1 MMTEL
6 SLPSSIEQLSVQYN
20 QNGQALELGILTH
33 GSHHS
38 FQYTQQ
44 EFPVSLTMKH
54 RDDAYNHGAIH
65 PIFSQNLPEGFIR
78 RYISER
84 LARYGKINDMY
95 FLALQGNSGIGAL
108 DFDSGLRLPNVEQ
121 ITLTDILS
129 WQSKEKLFPLLLE
142 KYYLHGVLSGV
153 QPKVMINADVQS
165 RVAVQQHDLIV
176 KTFDEQFPLLTVNE
190 FVCMEA
196 ARHCQLAP
204 PKTYLSENLEHYVI
218 ERFDKKVDGLRLA
231 FEDFATLMGKQGD
244 EKYNSS
250 YESLLKAVRLYT
262 GSIIQVEKAYKLI
275 VFNCLIGNGDAHLK
289 NFALQYSLGSQD
301 IFLSPPYDITH
312 TLIYESIDNHMALK
326 LKKSKAFPNKN
337 DLITLGVTVGV
348 THSADIIDFIA
359 DNISNYIAASEEIK
373 LIDGLR
379 GSIEQSLFSGTTTG
393 ALKKNYRHLKKKKH
407 N

>member
-1 MMTEL
+1 MMTDL

-20 QNGQALELGILTH
+20 QNGQALDLGILTH
-33 GSHHS
+33 GTHHS

-44 EFPVSLTMKH
+44 DIPISLTMKC

-78 RYISER
+78 RYISEK

-95 FLALQGNSGIGAL
+95 FLALQGANGIGAL
-108 DFDSGLRLPNVEQ
+108 DFDAGLHLPDVEQ

-129 WQSKEKLFPLLLE
+129 WQSKEKLFPQLLE
-142 KYYLHGVLSGV
+142 KYYLRGILSGV
-153 QPKVMINADVQS
+153 QPKVMINTDVQS
-165 RVAVQQHDLIV
+165 RVAVQQNDLIV
-176 KTFDEQFPLLTVNE
+176 KTYDEEFPLLTVNE

-204 PKTYLSENLEHYVI
+204 PKTYLSENLESYVI
-218 ERFDKKVDGLRLA
+218 ERFDKVEGKRLA

-262 GSIIQVEKAYKLI
+262 GSISQVEKAYKLI

-289 NFALQYSLGSQD
+289 NFALQYTLGEKD
-301 IFLSPPYDITH
+301 GVLAPPYDITH
-312 TLIYESIDNHMALK
+312 TIIYDSIDNHMALN
-326 LKKSKAFPNKN
+326 LKKSKAFPNRN
-337 DLITLGVTVGV
+337 DLIDLGITAGINQ
-348 THSADIIDFIA
+348 SADIIDFIA
-359 DNISNYIAASEEIK
+359 DNISDYIAHSQEIK
-373 LIDGLR
+373 LIEGLR
-379 GSIEQSLFSGTTTG
+379 GSIENSLVLARSNGP
-393 ALKKNYRHLKKKKH
+393 LKENYRHLKKKKH
-407 N
+407 D

>member
-1 MMTEL
+1 MTINR
-6 SLPSSIEQLSVQYN
+6 SLPASIEQLSVLYN
-20 QNGQALELGILTH
+20 QNGQTRELGILTH

-44 EFPVSLTMKH
+44 ELPVSLTMKL

-95 FLALQGNSGIGAL
+95 FLALQGASGIGAL
-108 DFDSGLRLPNVEQ
+108 DFDAGLRLPDVEQ

-129 WQSKEKLFPLLLE
+129 WKSKEKLFPQLLE
-142 KYYLHGVLSGV
+142 KYYLRGILSGV
-153 QPKVMINADVQS
+153 QPKVMINADVPS
-165 RVAVQQHDLIV
+165 RVAVQQKDLIV
-176 KTFDEQFPLLTVNE
+176 KTFDEEFPLLTVNE

-204 PKTYLSENLEHYVI
+204 PKTYLSENLENYVI
-218 ERFDKKVDGLRLA
+218 ERFDKVDEQRLA

-250 YESLLKAVRLYT
+250 YESLLKAIRLYT

-289 NFALQYSLGSQD
+289 NFALQYSLGEKD
-301 IFLSPPYDITH
+301 VVLAPPYDITH
-312 TLIYESIDNHMALK
+312 TIIYDSIDNHMALN
-326 LKKSKAFPNKN
+326 LKKSKAFPNRN
-337 DLITLGVTVGV
+337 DLINLGITVGV
-348 THSADIIDFIA
+348 NQSADIIDFIA
-359 DNISNYIAASEEIK
+359 DNISDYIAHSQEIE
-373 LIDGLR
+373 LIKGLR
-379 GSIEQSLFSGTTTG
+379 GSIEKSLAIARSNSP
-393 ALKKNYRHLKKKKH
+393 LKENYRHLKKKKYD
-407 N
+407 

>member
-1 MMTEL
+1 MTNL

-20 QNGQALELGILTH
+20 QNGQALDLGILTH
-33 GSHHS
+33 GSHYS

-44 EFPVSLTMKH
+44 EFPVSLTMKL

-95 FLALQGNSGIGAL
+95 FLALQGDSSIGAL
-108 DFDSGLRLPNVEQ
+108 DFDAGIRLPNVEQ

-129 WQSKEKLFPLLLE
+129 WKSKEKLFPQLLE
-142 KYYLHGVLSGV
+142 KYYLRGVLSGV

-176 KTFDEQFPLLTVNE
+176 KTFDDEFPLLTVNE

-204 PKTYLSENLEHYVI
+204 PKTYLSENLENYVI
-218 ERFDKKVDGLRLA
+218 ERFDKVDGQRQA

-250 YESLLKAVRLYT
+250 YELLLKAVRIYT

-289 NFALQYSLGSQD
+289 NFALQYSLGSKE
-301 IFLSPPYDITH
+301 IVLSPPYDITH
-312 TLIYESIDNHMALK
+312 TLMYESIDNHMALNI
-326 LKKSKAFPNKN
+326 KKSKAFPNKN
-337 DLITLGVTVGV
+337 DLIGLGVTVGINN
-348 THSADIIDFIA
+348 SADIIDFIA
-359 DNISNYIAASEEIK
+359 DNISDYITDSEEIK
-373 LIDGLR
+373 LIEGLR
-379 GSIEQSLFSGTTTG
+379 DSISQSLVSGTTTG
-393 ALKKNYRHLKKKKH
+393 SLKRNYRHLKKKKH

>member
-1 MMTEL
+1 MTDL
-6 SLPSSIEQLSVQYN
+6 KLPLSIEQLSVQYN

-33 GSHHS
+33 GTHHS

-44 EFPVSLTMKH
+44 DIPISLTMKC

-78 RYISER
+78 RYISEK

-95 FLALQGNSGIGAL
+95 FLALQGANGIGVL
-108 DFDSGLRLPNVEQ
+108 DFDAGLHLPDVEH

-129 WQSKEKLFPLLLE
+129 WQSTEKLFPQLLE
-142 KYYLHGVLSGV
+142 KYYLRGILSGV
-153 QPKVMINADVQS
+153 QPKVMINTGVQS
-165 RVAVQQHDLIV
+165 RVAVHQHDLIV
-176 KTFDEQFPLLTVNE
+176 KTYDEEFPLLTVNE

-204 PKTYLSENLEHYVI
+204 PKTYLSENLESYVI
-218 ERFDKKVDGLRLA
+218 ERFDKVEGKRLA

-262 GSIIQVEKAYKLI
+262 GSISQVEKAYKLI

-289 NFALQYSLGSQD
+289 NFALQYTLGEKD
-301 IFLSPPYDITH
+301 VVLAPPYDITH
-312 TLIYESIDNHMALK
+312 TIIYDSIDNHMALN
-326 LKKSKAFPNKN
+326 LKKSKAFPNRN
-337 DLITLGVTVGV
+337 DLIDLGITAGINQ
-348 THSADIIDFIA
+348 SADTIDFIA
-359 DNISNYIAASEEIK
+359 DNISDYISHSQEIK
-373 LIDGLR
+373 LIEGLR
-379 GSIEQSLFSGTTTG
+379 GSIENSL
-393 ALKKNYRHLKKKKH
+393 ALARSNGPLKENYRHLKKKKH
-407 N
+407 D

>member
-1 MMTEL
+1 MTEL
-6 SLPSSIEQLSVQYN
+6 SLPSSIEQLAVQYN
-20 QNGQALELGILTH
+20 QSGQALDLGILTH

-44 EFPVSLTMKH
+44 EFSVSLTMKH
-54 RDDAYNHGAIH
+54 RDDAYNHGSIH

-95 FLALQGNSGIGAL
+95 FLALQGSSGIGAL
-108 DFDSGLRLPNVEQ
+108 DFGAGLNLPNAEQ
-121 ITLTDILS
+121 ISLTDILS
-129 WQSKEKLFPLLLE
+129 WQSKEKLFPQLLE
-142 KYYLHGVLSGV
+142 KYYLRGILSGV
-153 QPKVMINADVQS
+153 QPKVMINADEQN
-165 RVAVQQHDLIV
+165 RAAVQQHDLIV

-196 ARHCQLAP
+196 ARKCQLAP

-218 ERFDKKVDGLRLA
+218 ERFDKVDGQRLA
-231 FEDFATLMGKQGD
+231 FEDFATLTGKQGD

-262 GSIIQVEKAYKLI
+262 GSITQVEKAYKLI

-289 NFALQYSLGSQD
+289 NFALQYSLGSKE

-312 TLIYESIDNHMALK
+312 TLMYESIDNHMALK
-326 LKKSKAFPNKN
+326 LKKSKSFPGKN
-337 DLITLGVTVGV
+337 DLIDLGITVGV
-348 THSADIIDFIA
+348 TNSADIIDFMA
-359 DNISNYIAASEEIK
+359 GTISDYMTESEEIK
-373 LIDGLR
+373 LIKGLR
-379 GSIEQSLFSGTTTG
+379 GSIEQSIGSCMTTG
-393 ALKKNYRHLKKKKH
+393 SLKKRYRHLKQKKH

>member
-1 MMTEL
+1 MMTDL

-20 QNGQALELGILTH
+20 QNGQALDLGILTH
-33 GSHHS
+33 GTHHS

-44 EFPVSLTMKH
+44 DIPISLTMKC

-78 RYISER
+78 RYISEK

-95 FLALQGNSGIGAL
+95 FLALQGANGIGAL
-108 DFDSGLRLPNVEQ
+108 DFDAGLHLPDVEQ

-129 WQSKEKLFPLLLE
+129 WQSKEKLFPQLLE
-142 KYYLHGVLSGV
+142 KYYLRGILSGV
-153 QPKVMINADVQS
+153 QPKVMINTDVQS
-165 RVAVQQHDLIV
+165 RVAVQQYDLIV
-176 KTFDEQFPLLTVNE
+176 KTYDEEFPLLTVNE

-204 PKTYLSENLEHYVI
+204 PKTYLSENLESYVI
-218 ERFDKKVDGLRLA
+218 ERFDKVEDKRLA

-262 GSIIQVEKAYKLI
+262 GSISQVEKAYKLI

-289 NFALQYSLGSQD
+289 NFALQYTLGEKD
-301 IFLSPPYDITH
+301 VVLAPPYDITH
-312 TLIYESIDNHMALK
+312 TIIYDSIDNHMALN
-326 LKKSKAFPNKN
+326 LKKSKAFPNRN
-337 DLITLGVTVGV
+337 DLIDLGLTAGINQ
-348 THSADIIDFIA
+348 SADIIDFIA
-359 DNISNYIAASEEIK
+359 DNISDYIAHSQEIK
-373 LIDGLR
+373 LIEGLR
-379 GSIEQSLFSGTTTG
+379 GSIENSLVLARSNGP
-393 ALKKNYRHLKKKKH
+393 LKENYRHLKKKKA
-407 N
+407 

>member
-1 MMTEL
+1 MMTDL

-20 QNGQALELGILTH
+20 QNGQALDLGILTH
-33 GSHHS
+33 GTHHS

-44 EFPVSLTMKH
+44 DIPISLTMKC

-78 RYISER
+78 RYISEK

-95 FLALQGNSGIGAL
+95 FLALQGANGIGAL
-108 DFDSGLRLPNVEQ
+108 DFDAGLHLPDVEQ

-129 WQSKEKLFPLLLE
+129 WQSKEKLFPQLLE
-142 KYYLHGVLSGV
+142 KYYLRGILSGV
-153 QPKVMINADVQS
+153 QPKVMINTDVQS
-165 RVAVQQHDLIV
+165 RVAVQQYDLIV
-176 KTFDEQFPLLTVNE
+176 KTYDEEFPLLTVNE

-204 PKTYLSENLEHYVI
+204 PKTYLSENLESYVI
-218 ERFDKKVDGLRLA
+218 ERFDKVEDKRLA

-262 GSIIQVEKAYKLI
+262 GSISQVEKAYKLI

-289 NFALQYSLGSQD
+289 NFALQYTLGEKD
-301 IFLSPPYDITH
+301 VVLAPPYDITH
-312 TLIYESIDNHMALK
+312 TIIYDSIDNHMALN
-326 LKKSKAFPNKN
+326 LKKSKAFPNRN
-337 DLITLGVTVGV
+337 DLIDLGLTAGINQ
-348 THSADIIDFIA
+348 SADIIDFIA
-359 DNISNYIAASEEIK
+359 DNISDYISHSQEIK
-373 LIDGLR
+373 LIGGLR
-379 GSIEQSLFSGTTTG
+379 SSIENSL
-393 ALKKNYRHLKKKKH
+393 ALARSNGPLKENYRHLKKKKH
-407 N
+407 D

>member
-1 MMTEL
+1 MMTDL

-38 FQYTQQ
+38 FQYIQQ
-44 EFPVSLTMKH
+44 EFPVSLTMKL

-78 RYISER
+78 RFISER

-95 FLALQGNSGIGAL
+95 FLALQGDSGIGAL
-108 DFDSGLRLPNVEQ
+108 DFDAGLRLPNVEQ

-129 WQSKEKLFPLLLE
+129 WKSKEKLFPQLLE
-142 KYYLHGVLSGV
+142 KYYLRGILSGV
-153 QPKVMINADVQS
+153 QPKVMINADVQN

-176 KTFDEQFPLLTVNE
+176 KTFDDEFPLLTVNE

-196 ARHCQLAP
+196 ARQCQLAP
-204 PKTYLSENLEHYVI
+204 PKTYLSENLENYVI
-218 ERFDKKVDGLRLA
+218 ERFDKVDGQRQA

-250 YESLLKAVRLYT
+250 YESLLKAVRIYT

-289 NFALQYSLGSQD
+289 NFALQYSLGSKE

-312 TLIYESIDNHMALK
+312 TLMYESIDNHMALN

-337 DLITLGVTVGV
+337 DLISLGVTAGINN
-348 THSADIIDFIA
+348 SADIIDFIA
-359 DNISNYIAASEEIK
+359 DNISDYITDSEEIK
-373 LIDGLR
+373 LIEGLR
-379 GSIEQSLFSGTTTG
+379 GSIEQSLVSGTTMG
-393 ALKKNYRHLKKKKH
+393 SLKRNYRHLKKKKH